1 MRVIQYGP
9 KEEEIVC
16 NHCGSLLAYTE
27 KDEYW
32 ECDEYHGRIYSYTYI
47 RCPVCLEQIILRED

>member
-1 MRVIQYGP
+1 MRVIKYGP

-16 NHCGSLLAYTE
+16 NYCGSLLAYTE

-32 ECDEYHGRIYSYTYI
+32 ESDEYCGRMYFYTYI
-47 RCPVCLEQIILRED
+47 RCPVCKERIILRQG